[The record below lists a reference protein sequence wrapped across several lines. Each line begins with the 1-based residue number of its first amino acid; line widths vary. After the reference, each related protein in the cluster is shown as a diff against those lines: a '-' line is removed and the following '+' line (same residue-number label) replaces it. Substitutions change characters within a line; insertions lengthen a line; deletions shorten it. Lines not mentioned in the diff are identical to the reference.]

1 MPSRLWWPSRKGRSV
16 SEFRVEKRREAA
28 EITLSTGATI
38 SGHFFLSGSSQI
50 HAGPE
55 RVGELLNLEAGFFP
69 FGGPNGATELINRA
83 HVIKVALPEHVIE
96 AQLDDAYGVATR
108 RHVAVLLSNGEKVI
122 GHVAVYRPPGR
133 DRLSDYAHI
142 DERFRYVEQSN
153 RTLLI
158 NSLHIVSILEV
169 TE

>member
-1 MPSRLWWPSRKGRSV
+1 M

-28 EITLSTGATI
+28 EITLTTGATI
-38 SGHFFLSGSSQI
+38 AGHFFLSGSSQS

-55 RVGELLNLEAGFFP
+55 RVGDLLNLEPGFFP
-69 FGGPNGATELINRA
+69 FGSANGDTVLINRA
-83 HVIKVALPEHVIE
+83 HVVKVVLPEHVIE
-96 AQLDDAYGVATR
+96 AQLDDGYDVATR
-108 RHVAVLLSNGEKVI
+108 RHVSILLSSGEKVT
-122 GHVAVYRPPGR
+122 GQVAVYRPPGR

-142 DERFRYVEQSN
+142 DDRFRYVEQAD

-158 NSLHIVSILEV
+158 NSLHIVSLLEV